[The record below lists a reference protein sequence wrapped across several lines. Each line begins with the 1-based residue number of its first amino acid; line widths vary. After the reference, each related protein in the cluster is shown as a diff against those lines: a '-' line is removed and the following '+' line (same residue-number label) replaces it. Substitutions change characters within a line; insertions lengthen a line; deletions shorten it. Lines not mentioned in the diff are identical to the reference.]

1 MQPEITIE
9 QTCPTATF
17 YGYND
22 ARCYDEYRPE
32 RYGFD
37 SDDDKYRWGYACGM
51 DENLKESGGIASV
64 EYRGMSS
71 YPRIKALANQAAG
84 KIKALTVAHQ
94 TQIEAIYQDFRE
106 QAANLQESNADEL
119 STPSV
124 TPVPQSSKFTKESQ

>member
-1 MQPEITIE
+1 MQINIE

-17 YGYND
+17 YGYTD
-22 ARCYDEYRPE
+22 ARCYDEYRPQ

-37 SDDDKYRWGYACGM
+37 SDDDKYRSGYACGM
-51 DENLKESGGIASV
+51 DENLKESGGIAPV
-64 EYRGMSS
+64 QYRGMPND
-71 YPRIKALANQAAG
+71 PRIKALASEAAG
-84 KIKALTVAHQ
+84 KIQALTVAHQ